1 MPCNTHG
8 VQCPVAP
15 GNGRAVPV
23 WDSQSTVNIW
33 ESFPGFTLAPAM
45 GNRPEWKSAKN
56 GNHEMMAFPPP
67 SLLTKVLIFTLG
79 QENPRSFVMFAAL
92 LIIECIFVWM
102 CTDMNY
108 KTCCSIFC
116 IVWAFATPSLSNSFR
131 NLFVAQRTHS
141 CTMDPLGAT
150 QRSTET
156 PLHGCNMEPHKDP
169 QRPYGCNM
177 DPLEPTQRPMVVIW
191 THWGK
196 DRQL

>member
-33 ESFPGFTLAPAM
+33 ERFPGFTLAPAM

-56 GNHEMMAFPPP
+56 GNHEMMAFPHLAFWQR
-67 SLLTKVLIFTLG
+67 SWFSHLG
-79 QENPRSFVMFAAL
+79 SIIHACVYVMFAAL

-102 CTDMNY
+102 CSANSHKNGLQNML
-108 KTCCSIFC
+108 FFF

-141 CTMDPLGAT
+141 CTMDPLGTT

-156 PLHGCNMEPHKDP
+156 PLHGCNMDPHKDP
-169 QRPYGCNM
+169 QRPYG
-177 DPLEPTQRPMVVIW
+177 LIW
-191 THWGK
+191 THWNPHK
-196 DRQL
+196 DPWL